1 MTDRLPIALDAMGG
15 EHAPRSV
22 VEGAA
27 LALTKLPHLQFLFFG
42 NEAEITPL
50 LQKQPELQKI
60 SEIVH
65 CEDKIADDAK
75 PSIALRQ
82 GKNSSMR
89 KAIEAVH
96 EGRSVAAVS
105 GGNTGAMMAIAKM
118 VLRTLPGIN
127 RPAAASLFPSKT
139 GSVVMLDLGAN
150 LEASAE
156 ELFQFSIMGDAY
168 ARAVLGI
175 DYPKIGLLNVGEE
188 QNKGHPEIREAAQM
202 LRESDFDINFC
213 GFVEG
218 NQIPQGVVDVVVC
231 DGFSGN
237 VVLKTAEGTARLMGD
252 FIKEA
257 FNANWMTKLSY
268 LLARSS
274 LKAMRKKL
282 DPRRYNGAMFLGLNG
297 VVVKSH
303 GGSDEYAFSFA
314 IRSAAEL
321 VKHRTN
327 QRIIDE
333 LKLSGHATIR
343 KSNVTPI
350 STAEGAA

>member
-1 MTDRLPIALDAMGG
+1 MGG
-15 EHAPRSV
+15 DHAPRSV

-27 LALTKLPHLQFLFFG
+27 LALQKLPDLQFLFFG
-42 NEAEITPL
+42 NRAEIEPL
-50 LQKQPELQKI
+50 LTKLPQLQKI

-75 PSIALRQ
+75 PSAALRQ

-89 KAIEAVH
+89 KAIEAVG
-96 EGRSVAAVS
+96 EGRAVAAVS
-105 GGNTGAMMAIAKM
+105 GGNTGALMAIAKT
-118 VLRTLPGIN
+118 VLKTLPGIY
-127 RPAAASLFPSKT
+127 RPAAASLFPTRT

-156 ELFQFSIMGDAY
+156 ELFQYAIMGDAY
-168 ARAVLGI
+168 ARAVLGLE
-175 DYPKIGLLNVGEE
+175 YPKIGLLNVGEE

-218 NQIPQGVVDVVVC
+218 NQIPQGTVDVVVS

-257 FNANWMTKLSY
+257 FQANWLTKISY
-268 LLARSS
+268 LLARQS

-297 VVVKSH
+297 IVVKSH

-327 QRIIDE
+327 QRITDE
-333 LKLSGHATIR
+333 LKLSGHTAPR
-343 KSNVTPI
+343 KSNVTAI
-350 STAEGAA
+350 NAEGAA